1 MPGLG
6 KRLRPGW
13 RMSENK
19 AFIDTS
25 ALLRFLVKDDP
36 AKAKAVERLLKES
49 KDKGITLYVLPV
61 TILEIV
67 WVTEKVYRLS
77 RKSIKELVEAILN
90 TPELK
95 CPLEHVFR
103 QALITYE
110 AQRIKFADAVMAH
123 WGLEEGLST
132 VYTYDDKDFKKIS
145 GLQVRKP

>member
-1 MPGLG
+1 
-6 KRLRPGW
+6 
-13 RMSENK
+13 MSGNK

-25 ALLRFLVKDDP
+25 AVLRLLVKDDP
-36 AKAKAVERLLKES
+36 AKARAVERLLKES
-49 KDKGITLYVLPV
+49 KEKNIVLYVLPV

-77 RKSIKELVEAILN
+77 RKAIRELVEAILN

-95 CPLEHVFR
+95 CPLEQVFR

-110 AQRIKFADAVMAH
+110 TQNIKFADAVMGD
-123 WGLEEGLST
+123 WGLNEGLST
-132 VYTYDDKDFKKIS
+132 VYTYDEKDFKKIS

>member
-1 MPGLG
+1 
-6 KRLRPGW
+6 
-13 RMSENK
+13 MSGNK

-25 ALLRFLVKDDP
+25 AVLRLLVKDDP
-36 AKAKAVERLLKES
+36 AKARAVERLIKES
-49 KDKGITLYVLPV
+49 KEKGIVLYVLPV

-77 RKSIKELVEAILN
+77 RKAIRELVEAILN

-95 CPLEHVFR
+95 CPLEQVFR

-110 AQRIKFADAVMAH
+110 TQNIKFADAVMGY
-123 WGLEEGLST
+123 WGLNEGLST
-132 VYTYDDKDFKKIS
+132 VYTYDEKDFKKIS

>member
-1 MPGLG
+1 VSG
-6 KRLRPGW
+6 
-13 RMSENK
+13 NK

-25 ALLRFLVKDDP
+25 AVLRLLVKDDP
-36 AKAKAVERLLKES
+36 AKARAVERLLKES
-49 KDKGITLYVLPV
+49 KEKNIVLYVLPV

-77 RKSIKELVEAILN
+77 RKAIRELVEAILN

-95 CPLEHVFR
+95 CPLEQVFR

-110 AQRIKFADAVMAH
+110 TQNIKFADAVMGY
-123 WGLEEGLST
+123 WGLNEGLST
-132 VYTYDDKDFKKIS
+132 VYTYDEKDFKKIS

>member
-1 MPGLG
+1 
-6 KRLRPGW
+6 
-13 RMSENK
+13 MSGNK

-25 ALLRFLVKDDP
+25 AVLRLLVKDDP
-36 AKAKAVERLLKES
+36 AKARAVERLLKES
-49 KDKGITLYVLPV
+49 KEKGIVLYVLPV

-77 RKSIKELVEAILN
+77 RKAIRELVEAILN

-95 CPLEHVFR
+95 CPLEQVFR

-110 AQRIKFADAVMAH
+110 TQNIKFADAVMGY
-123 WGLEEGLST
+123 WGLNEGLST
-132 VYTYDDKDFKKIS
+132 VYTYDEKDFKKIS

>member
-1 MPGLG
+1 MLVSG
-6 KRLRPGW
+6 
-13 RMSENK
+13 NK

-25 ALLRFLVKDDP
+25 AILRLLVKDDP
-36 AKAKAVERLLKES
+36 AKARAVEKLIKES
-49 KDKGITLYVLPV
+49 KDKGMTLYMLPV

-77 RKSIKELVEAILN
+77 RKAIRELVEAILN

-95 CPLEHVFR
+95 CPLEQVFR

-110 AQRIKFADAVMAH
+110 TQNIKFADAVVGH
-123 WGLEEGLST
+123 WGLNEGLST
-132 VYTYDDKDFKKIS
+132 VYTYDEKDFKRIA

>member
-1 MPGLG
+1 VSG
-6 KRLRPGW
+6 
-13 RMSENK
+13 NK

-25 ALLRFLVKDDP
+25 AILRLLVKDDP
-36 AKAKAVERLLKES
+36 SKARAVEKLIKES
-49 KDKGITLYVLPV
+49 KNKDMTLYVLPV

-77 RKSIKELVEAILN
+77 RKAIRELVEAILN

-95 CPLEHVFR
+95 CPLEQLFR

-110 AQRIKFADAVMAH
+110 TQNIKFADAVMGY
-123 WGLEEGLST
+123 WGLHEGLST
-132 VYTYDDKDFKKIS
+132 VYTYDEKDFKRIP

>member
-1 MPGLG
+1 VIG
-6 KRLRPGW
+6 
-13 RMSENK
+13 NK

-25 ALLRFLVKDDP
+25 ALLRLLVKDDP
-36 AKAKAVERLLKES
+36 AKARAVERLLKES
-49 KDKGITLYVLPV
+49 KDKDIALYVLPV

-77 RKSIKELVEAILN
+77 RKAIRELVEAILN

-95 CPLEHVFR
+95 CPLDQVFR

-110 AQRIKFADAVMAH
+110 TQNIKFADAVMGY
-123 WGLEEGLST
+123 WGLNDGLST
-132 VYTYDDKDFKKIS
+132 VYTYDEKDFKKIS